1 MTNDLITDDTPI
13 AMLTV
18 GQLKKLW
25 THLQCAMANPT
36 SVQPS
41 DKEIMNLE
49 EVVQLTGY
57 SKSAIY
63 KLVHQRK
70 IPFYK
75 SAHGGRKLYFMRK
88 DILDWMQGQRI
99 PAIEQEDKKCA
110 RKLCRR

>member
-1 MTNDLITDDTPI
+1 MKNDLITDDTPI

-18 GQLKKLW
+18 GQLKEIVA
-25 THLQCAMANPT
+25 HLCAALNPT
-36 SVQPS
+36 SIQPS
-41 DKEIMNLE
+41 DRAIMNLE

-57 SKSAIY
+57 GKSIIY
-63 KLVHQRK
+63 KLIHQRK

-75 SAHGGRKLYFMRK
+75 PAHGGRKLYFLRK
-88 DILDWMQGQRI
+88 DILDWFQSQRI

>member
-1 MTNDLITDDTPI
+1 MKNDLITDDTPI

-18 GQLKKLW
+18 GQLKELW
-25 THLQCAMANPT
+25 TLFLCIMENST
-36 SVQPS
+36 SVQLS

-49 EVVQLTGY
+49 EVVRLMRC

-75 SAHGGRKLYFMRK
+75 PAHGGRKLYFMRK
-88 DILDWMQGQRI
+88 DILDWMQGQCI
-99 PAIEQEDKKCA
+99 PAIEQEDKTCA
-110 RKLCRR
+110 RKLRWK

>member
-1 MTNDLITDDTPI
+1 MKNNWITDDTLI
-13 AMLTV
+13 ATLTV
-18 GQLKKLW
+18 GKFKEIVA
-25 THLQCAMANPT
+25 HQCAAVNPT

-75 SAHGGRKLYFMRK
+75 PAHGGRKLYFMRK